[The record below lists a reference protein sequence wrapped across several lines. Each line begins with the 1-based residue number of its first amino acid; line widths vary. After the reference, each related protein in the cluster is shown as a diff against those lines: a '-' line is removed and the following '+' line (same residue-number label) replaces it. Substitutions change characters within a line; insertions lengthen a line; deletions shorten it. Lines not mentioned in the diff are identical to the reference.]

1 MSAKAVRFGLRQL
14 FAAIT
19 LTAIILG
26 VSVYVAKSYREEQIR
41 VFQKAYAEGR
51 ATESTAREYVGGVV
65 DSWPAPE

>member
-1 MSAKAVRFGLRQL
+1 MRFGLRQL

-26 VSVYVAKSYREEQIR
+26 VCVYVAKSYREEQIR

-51 ATESTAREYVGGVV
+51 VTESTAREYVGDIV